1 MMRLPGFVRT
11 VLVIGATVLT
21 TEWVH
26 WQLGSGST
34 VDLPGVD
41 SLSDVGGGDAAVTE
55 AEFEIYVRALET
67 MHENHGLSVED
78 AADGEG
84 LTLDEFRDVER
95 RVQMNDVLVDR
106 TRESL
111 KRKAEIVGPSRLATI
126 VSASREAAEQ
136 DPEL

>member
-11 VLVIGATVLT
+11 VLVIGATVLA
-21 TEWVH
+21 TEGVH

-41 SLSDVGGGDAAVTE
+41 SLSDVAGGGAAVTE

-78 AADGEG
+78 AADSEG
-84 LTLDEFRDVER
+84 LTLDEFRDIER

-126 VSASREAAEQ
+126 VSASREAAER